1 VAYYDALKTAWAMS
15 SAGVGDLPTGVVGTS
30 LFGLTTAQK
39 IAAVNGWTV
48 TGTIPVSTTFTGAQ
62 LANWIN
68 WTEFAALTAAQQQNL
83 MLLIAGQGP
92 YLGGSSNTGF
102 LPVGMLLSYFTNHS
116 GPTIVAMTAYVNSL
130 VFPWWQ
136 TPVAQGGGGLN
147 GVVSLAD
154 TMTAGLS

>member
-1 VAYYDALKTAWAMS
+1 MAYYDVLKTAWATS

-39 IAAVNGWTV
+39 IAAINGWTV

-62 LANWIN
+62 LAGWIN
-68 WTEFAALTAAQQQNL
+68 WTEFATLTAAQQQNL
-83 MLLIAGQGP
+83 MLLIAGLGP
-92 YLGGSSNTGF
+92 YLGGSSNVGF
-102 LPVGMLLSYFTNHS
+102 LPVGMLLAYFTNYS

-136 TPVAQGGGGLN
+136 TPAAQGGGGLN